1 MIFIW
6 SFSLKASSVYV
17 VLKFLI
23 IDDGPY
29 GDLVKYLELFDLGW
43 MKLPW
48 SVSLL
53 FSIGVLSRMLN
64 FSFICSGVRSKWA
77 TEVVYWFE
85 SVCFCLPPLSLE
97 EPIPSAEPKINH
109 SLDHWNF
116 SKPTLILILLLDKF
130 IVFLN

>member
-6 SFSLKASSVYV
+6 SFSLNATSVYV

-29 GDLVKYLELFDLGW
+29 GDLVIYLELFDLGW

-97 EPIPSAEPKINH
+97 EPIPSASR
-109 SLDHWNF
+109 SL
-116 SKPTLILILLLDKF
+116 KLLEANPYFDPSFRYIYCFFKLTGPSR
-130 IVFLN
+130 